1 MSRRVVHRRKKIPA
15 RKKIHWE
22 KLPWKPA
29 LIVLAAVLLI
39 SAGGFTF
46 AATQES
52 HDSFCGSCHTQP
64 ESTYLQRSTAA
75 QPVDLAS
82 YHTPQ
87 STRCIDCHSGQGLFG
102 RVQAELLGA
111 KNAFKWY
118 TGTAIQP
125 APLTQAIGDS
135 HCLKCH
141 QQVTQNG
148 YVPKNQNFS
157 AGEEAQNGHW
167 HLFLSRWQAVGTSTA
182 GHCVT
187 CHGGHTTDG
196 DKSIFYLNQQ
206 HTLSVCDS
214 CHQVLRE
221 GD

>member
-1 MSRRVVHRRKKIPA
+1 MSRRVIHRKKKTPP
-15 RKKIHWE
+15 RRKIHWE
-22 KLPWKPA
+22 KVPWKPV
-29 LIVLAAVLLI
+29 LIVCSVVLLM
-39 SAGGFTF
+39 AAAGFTF

-64 ESTYLQRSTAA
+64 ESTYLQRSTAS

-82 YHTPQ
+82 RHTLQ

-102 RVQAELLGA
+102 RMQAELLGA

-125 APLTQAIGDS
+125 APLTQSIGDMN
-135 HCLKCH
+135 CLKCH

-148 YVPKNQNFS
+148 YVPKNQNF
-157 AGEEAQNGHW
+157 AGNGEAQNGHW
-167 HLFLSRWQAVGTSTA
+167 HLFLSRWQAVDTKA
-182 GHCVT
+182 GRCVS
-187 CHGGHTTDG
+187 CHVGHGTDG
-196 DKSIFYLNQQ
+196 DKTIFYLNQQ
-206 HTLSVCDS
+206 HTLSVCES
-214 CHQVLRE
+214 CHQVLRG